1 MKKQIELQ
9 GRIIALANI
18 NIVTCG
24 NCGSVILHE
33 LNDQPIDCPFCKY
46 EMDQSDC
53 PDLYYEG
60 ME

>member
-1 MKKQIELQ
+1 
-9 GRIIALANI
+9 
-18 NIVTCG
+18 
-24 NCGSVILHE
+24 LHE